1 MLTGPLFS
9 WSKLPSA
16 SLLLCYQSFLP
27 VLGFE
32 QIKRMHLVMTLV
44 PSPSAEVGS
53 MLAILPLSDNKGYS
67 AFFRLYQTH
76 ILPQLLSWKLCMYR
90 WLWSWPAQYFFEIH
104 HLVAAILMKISLV
117 LLIYEWGKRKTKY
130 DTLTLQLPPLVYL
143 YSTILIPLKL
153 SLNDFFFK
161 SQFNKEKHLSYNT
174 DISLLRTFSLRN
186 QFLISVEEEYS
197 YLINWKKVWHIPK
210 NFLSQNLLS

>member
-161 SQFNKEKHLSYNT
+161 SQFNKEKRLSYNT

>member
-153 SLNDFFFK
+153 SLNDFFF
-161 SQFNKEKHLSYNT
+161 
-174 DISLLRTFSLRN
+174 
-186 QFLISVEEEYS
+186 
-197 YLINWKKVWHIPK
+197 
-210 NFLSQNLLS
+210 